1 MLNIGFRNSTSLITV
16 ITFTRKVFAS
26 VINESVNSEVFIKF
40 VEKLKDFIGVK
51 DEISIDKSLL
61 Y

>member
-1 MLNIGFRNSTSLITV
+1 MLNIGFSSSTSLITA
-16 ITFTRKVFAS
+16 IMFTRKVFA
-26 VINESVNSEVFIKF
+26 VGINESVNSEVFIRF
-40 VEKLKDFIGVK
+40 VEKLKNFIGVK